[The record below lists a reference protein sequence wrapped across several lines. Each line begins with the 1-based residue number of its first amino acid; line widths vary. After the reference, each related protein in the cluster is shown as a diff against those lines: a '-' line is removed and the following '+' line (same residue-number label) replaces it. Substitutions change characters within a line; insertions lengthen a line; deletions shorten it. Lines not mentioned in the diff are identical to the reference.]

1 MLMLQP
7 LRKYADFKGRAR
19 RAEYW
24 QFILFQF
31 LVGFVLSFVA
41 ALSGKGSP
49 LNILSVI
56 FSLAMLIPTYAVG
69 YRRLHDINRTG
80 WWLMLP
86 SAVFA
91 VTLIIF
97 IFTQGM
103 AMVESLSG
111 TPASQANPAHLMRG
125 SAAALGSFMTWVVL
139 PTFLAYVVT
148 FIFHVTPGTEG
159 SNRFG
164 PDPKSGS
171 TVDIRVFDDERIDAA
186 ITEAKSGKR
195 ERDPDY
201 KPVFDFTSPLP
212 TATAGATPP
221 QPAVS
226 TAPARS
232 ATPTFGKR
240 R

>member
-41 ALSGKGSP
+41 TLSGKGSP

-56 FSLAMLIPTYAVG
+56 FSLAMLIPTYAVSV
-69 YRRLHDINRTG
+69 RRLHDINRSG
-80 WWLMLP
+80 WWLLLP

-91 VTLIIF
+91 VTLLIF
-97 IFTQGM
+97 VFTQGM
-103 AMVESLSG
+103 AMAESLSG
-111 TPASQANPAHLMRG
+111 MPSSQLSPADMMRG
-125 SAAALGSFMTWVVL
+125 SVSAVGSFMAWVVL
-139 PTFLAYVVT
+139 PTFLACVVT

-164 PDPKSGS
+164 PDPKGGS
-171 TVDIRVFDDERIDAA
+171 TADISVFDDERIDAA
-186 ITEAKSGKR
+186 IAEAKTGKR

-212 TATAGATPP
+212 TTTVAAAPP
-221 QPAVS
+221 PPIS
-226 TAPARS
+226 TAQART
-232 ATPTFGKR
+232 TPTFGKR